1 MEWQGCLNV
10 LRGNKYA
17 CEENTLCIA
26 DTIILNAQTMCV
38 SLSLCVC
45 GNGLVDVT
53 ITIWGVVELE
63 MGLQQKV
70 F

>member
-38 SLSLCVC
+38 SLSLCVWEWFGGC
-45 GNGLVDVT
+45 NNYNLGGC
-53 ITIWGVVELE
+53 
-63 MGLQQKV
+63 
-70 F
+70 